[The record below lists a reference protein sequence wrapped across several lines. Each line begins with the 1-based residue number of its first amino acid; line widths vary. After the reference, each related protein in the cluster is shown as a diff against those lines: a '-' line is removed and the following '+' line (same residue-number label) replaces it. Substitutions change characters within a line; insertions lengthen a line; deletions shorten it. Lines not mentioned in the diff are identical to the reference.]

1 MILDNCTVVLDPRH
15 RPLVFRPRCVAGV
28 RPWPS
33 LRDHAVGVPGHPGTG
48 RCRVRPRP
56 SLCVACVDLPAT
68 AVCGVAG
75 FGPAPRCAWLA
86 ADKTIG
92 GFRKAWPG
100 SGPGPRCAWST
111 AHTLSVIPKR
121 CRGSSQPS
129 LHVLSLRQVGHPS
142 QGVAG
147 VPPRPW
153 LRAGMGP
160 GDRRPSSRRC
170 RVRPG
175 PSCAFGPKIVAAPG
189 SYGSVA
195 EFTRPSLRGRLPPGR
210 LLRLRLGV
218 AGFRPRPSL
227 RAADHRVRGLPAPRR
242 YLGSLRPSLRV
253 VRDAASL
260 RPSVVPLP
268 RSAPALVERTSPPW
282 PPPCA
287 RQALPGSAPV
297 LVARA
302 WPSSSTARGS
312 FGVAGFAPALV
323 AGAKLVRPDH
333 IAVGCCRFGS
343 GLRCAGGVVGY

>member
-92 GFRKAWPG
+92 GFRKALPG

-147 VPPRPW
+147 VPPRPS
-153 LRAGMGP
+153 LCGP
-160 GDRRPSSRRC
+160 RVPARR
-170 RVRPG
+170 
-175 PSCAFGPKIVAAPG
+175 
-189 SYGSVA
+189 
-195 EFTRPSLRGRLPPGR
+195 RLP
-210 LLRLRLGV
+210 
-218 AGFRPRPSL
+218 
-227 RAADHRVRGLPAPRR
+227 
-242 YLGSLRPSLRV
+242 
-253 VRDAASL
+253 
-260 RPSVVPLP
+260 
-268 RSAPALVERTSPPW
+268 E
-282 PPPCA
+282 
-287 RQALPGSAPV
+287 
-297 LVARA
+297 
-302 WPSSSTARGS
+302 
-312 FGVAGFAPALV
+312 
-323 AGAKLVRPDH
+323 
-333 IAVGCCRFGS
+333 CCRDPS
-343 GLRCAGGVVGY
+343 PGLRCAIHWQVVPRPGGSECCRGFPLRFSLCDRAVRL